1 MDIVSETDKGG
12 GLIERRFDLK
22 VGNEVVPGVVWT
34 PEGATGPRPKVLFG
48 HGGTQHKKVAHIPA
62 FARRLAAHGWASVAI
77 DAPDHGDRVPAEERD
92 LDPMQRFEKV
102 RERMNTLTGQERK
115 QRAQAAVAEWQ
126 ATIDAVEEL
135 DNVGDGPTGY
145 WGVSMGTMFGVP
157 LLAVEKRISCAV
169 LGLMGGRLGGGN
181 RYLEAAG
188 QIAIPLQFMLQQGD
202 ELVSVESGLEL
213 YEAFGSEEKMLV
225 LNPGAHAAVPP
236 FMFDINQQF
245 FTRHLGE

>member
-22 VGNEVVPGVVWT
+22 VGNEVVPGVVWS

-48 HGGTQHKKVAHIPA
+48 HGGTQHKKVGHIPA

-92 LDPMQRFEKV
+92 LEPMQRFERV
-102 RERMNTLTGQERK
+102 RYRMNTLTGQERK
-115 QRAQAAVAEWQ
+115 ARAQAAVAEWQ
-126 ATIDAVEEL
+126 ATIDAVQEL

-188 QIAIPLQFMLQQGD
+188 QITIPLQFMLQQSD
-202 ELVSVESGLEL
+202 ELVPVESGIEL
-213 YEAFGSEEKMLV
+213 YEAFGSGEKMLA

-236 FMFDINQQF
+236 YMFDINQQF
-245 FTRHLGE
+245 FQRHLGG

>member
-1 MDIVSETDKGG
+1 M
-12 GLIERRFDLK
+12 K
-22 VGNEVVPGVVWT
+22 VGNEVVPGVVWS

-48 HGGTQHKKVAHIPA
+48 HGGTQHKKVGHIPA

-92 LDPMQRFEKV
+92 LEPMQRFERV
-102 RERMNTLTGQERK
+102 RYRMNTLTGQERK
-115 QRAQAAVAEWQ
+115 ARAQAAVAEWQ
-126 ATIDAVEEL
+126 ATIDAVQEL

-188 QIAIPLQFMLQQGD
+188 QITIPLQFMLQQSD
-202 ELVSVESGLEL
+202 ELVPVESGIEL
-213 YEAFGSEEKMLV
+213 YDAFGSGEKMLA

-236 FMFDINQQF
+236 YMFDINQQF
-245 FTRHLGE
+245 FQRHLGG